1 MPIKIVVSEI
11 LLPSKISDLGR
22 NREMSNTKLASLKNL
37 SQLTENLVSE
47 RFYIDWEI
55 ANNYFP
61 RPAILNPKVNAK
73 ITPKG
78 IYIIIPL
85 IKLTKLAMPYNPI
98 PFIIPH
104 NKS

>member
-11 LLPSKISDLGR
+11 LLPSKISNLGR

-61 RPAILNPKVNAK
+61 RPAILNPASDV
-73 ITPKG
+73 
-78 IYIIIPL
+78 
-85 IKLTKLAMPYNPI
+85 YNDLKELVEP
-98 PFIIPH
+98 
-104 NKS
+104 NEMSMR

>member
-61 RPAILNPKVNAK
+61 RPAILNPASDVCNDLKELVEPNE
-73 ITPKG
+73 
-78 IYIIIPL
+78 
-85 IKLTKLAMPYNPI
+85 M
-98 PFIIPH
+98 
-104 NKS
+104 SMR